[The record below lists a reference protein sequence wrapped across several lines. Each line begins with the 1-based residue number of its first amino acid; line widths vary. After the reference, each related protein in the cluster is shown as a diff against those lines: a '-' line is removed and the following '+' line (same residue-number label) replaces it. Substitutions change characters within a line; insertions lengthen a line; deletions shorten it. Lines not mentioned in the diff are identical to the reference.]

1 MAFLPGRTDRP
12 GSAPPEGEETMSVAS
27 ERQDSAPRQA
37 GAGDER
43 LATVGVVVRLLQRPE
58 LGALIGGVA
67 VYLLFA
73 TVDAT
78 PGHKFT
84 SIAGMQNWTDAAS
97 TYGIMAVAVALLMI
111 GGEFDLSAGVMIG
124 TCGLLLGMLITRY
137 QINVWAGVVIV
148 LLFAGLIGAM
158 NGLLVV

>member
-1 MAFLPGRTDRP
+1 
-12 GSAPPEGEETMSVAS
+12 MSVAS
-27 ERQDSAPRQA
+27 KPVPTPRQA

-43 LATVGVVVRLLQRPE
+43 VATVNVLVRLLQRPE
-58 LGALIGGVA
+58 LGALIGAVA

-78 PGHKFT
+78 PGHLFS

-111 GGEFDLSAGVMIG
+111 GGEFDLSAGVMTG
-124 TCGLLLGMLITRY
+124 TSGLLLGMLITRS
-137 QINVWAGVVIV
+137 QLNVWVAIAAVMV
-148 LLFAGLIGAM
+148 FAASIGAA
-158 NGLLVV
+158 NGFLVVRTKLPSF

>member
-1 MAFLPGRTDRP
+1 MSAASKPVPR
-12 GSAPPEGEETMSVAS
+12 SAPG
-27 ERQDSAPRQA
+27 QA

-43 LATVGVVVRLLQRPE
+43 LATVSVFVRLPQRPE
-58 LGALIGGVA
+58 LGALIGAVA

-73 TVDAT
+73 TFDAT

-97 TYGIMAVAVALLMI
+97 TYGIMAVAAALLMI
-111 GGEFDLSAGVMIG
+111 GGGFDLSAGVMIG